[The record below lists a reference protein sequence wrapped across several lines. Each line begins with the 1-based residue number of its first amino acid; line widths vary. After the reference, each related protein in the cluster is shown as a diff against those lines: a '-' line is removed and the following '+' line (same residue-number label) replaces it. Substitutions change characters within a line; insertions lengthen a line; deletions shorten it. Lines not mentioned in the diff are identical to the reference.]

1 MKLNEEIEQKLLEV
15 LWSYDKYDDVYS
27 FIDVIISYNYK
38 GVDNQTLIETLN
50 NILAK
55 LDETQ
60 IVQDDIIGDI
70 LDYITGWATPLKN
83 TKEYELF
90 MLFNSSVHTK
100 SKK

>member
-1 MKLNEEIEQKLLEV
+1 MTNKKIEEELVEV
-15 LWSYDKYDDVYS
+15 LSSYDKHDDVYS
-27 FIDVIISYNYK
+27 FIDVIMSYNEK
-38 GVDNQTLIETLN
+38 GVDKQTLIETLN
-50 NILAK
+50 NILTK

-60 IVQDDIIGDI
+60 RVQDDIIGDI

-90 MLFNSSVHTK
+90 MFFNSSVHTE